1 MNSTVAVIVIAFGER
16 RKMVKVRRYPSQEQL
31 DDMLK
36 YREALRARG
45 ISNKLLAYM
54 LGYRMSY
61 INAIMAG
68 FDPITIKVR
77 EGFNLVIDMV
87 DSLKI
92 KNN

>member
-1 MNSTVAVIVIAFGER
+1 
-16 RKMVKVRRYPSQEQL
+16 MVKVRRYPSQEQM

-45 ISNKLLAYM
+45 ISNKLLSYM

-68 FDPITIKVR
+68 FDPITLKVR

>member
-1 MNSTVAVIVIAFGER
+1 
-16 RKMVKVRRYPSQEQL
+16 MVKVRRYPSQEQL

-68 FDPITIKVR
+68 FDPITLKVR
-77 EGFNLVIDMV
+77 EGFNLVIDIV

>member
-1 MNSTVAVIVIAFGER
+1 MNSTVAAIVIAFGER
-16 RKMVKVRRYPSQEQL
+16 RKMVKIRRYPSQEQL

-68 FDPITIKVR
+68 FDPITLKVR

>member
-1 MNSTVAVIVIAFGER
+1 MVVAFVIAFGER
-16 RKMVKVRRYPSQEQL
+16 KKMVKVRRYPSQEQM

-68 FDPITIKVR
+68 FDPITLKVI
-77 EGFNLVIDMV
+77 EGFNLIIDLV
-87 DSLKI
+87 D
-92 KNN
+92 

>member
-1 MNSTVAVIVIAFGER
+1 
-16 RKMVKVRRYPSQEQL
+16 
-31 DDMLK
+31 
-36 YREALRARG
+36 
-45 ISNKLLAYM
+45 M

-92 KNN
+92 KK